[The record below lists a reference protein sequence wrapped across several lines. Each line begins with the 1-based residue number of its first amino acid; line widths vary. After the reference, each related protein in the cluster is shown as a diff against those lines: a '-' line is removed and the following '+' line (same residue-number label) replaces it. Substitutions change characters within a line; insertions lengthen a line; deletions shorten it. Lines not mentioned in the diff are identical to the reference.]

1 MSLSAL
7 LDLDDPSPLAAR
19 ATDYLRADILACRL
33 PPGATLSEATLATRI
48 GLGRAPIR
56 AALARLA
63 DEGLVQAIP
72 RRGWI
77 VTQVTIR
84 DIHEV
89 FDLRLILEPE
99 AARRTAEAIRSGR
112 ADPARLHAL
121 NAICAERHDPA
132 DPDSA
137 LAFLT
142 ANARFHTELAEL
154 AGNQRLARQ
163 LARLLDEATRML
175 VMGLS
180 CRDRSQEMAHEH
192 NALLDALGQG
202 DAPEAAAIMAEQVAA
217 SRAMVLA
224 ALTGPTSTL
233 VVSEPA

>member
-1 MSLSAL
+1 MPQ
-7 LDLDDPSPLAAR
+7 DDPLSLTTQAIDA
-19 ATDYLRADILACRL
+19 LRADILACRL
-33 PPGATLSEATLATRI
+33 VPGATLSESTLTAGT
-48 GLGRAPIR
+48 GMSRAPIR

-77 VTQVTIR
+77 VAPVTIR
-84 DIHEV
+84 DIFEV

-99 AARRTAEAIRSGR
+99 AARRAADAIRAGR

-121 NAICAERHDPA
+121 EAICLGGHDPA

-137 LAFLT
+137 LRFLT
-142 ANARFHTELAEL
+142 ANAAFHTEIAGL

-163 LARLLDEATRML
+163 IARLLDEATRML

-180 CRDRSQEMAHEH
+180 RRDRTREMAHEH
-192 NALLDALGQG
+192 SALLEALGEG

-224 ALTGPTSTL
+224 ALTGPTSPL
-233 VVSEPA
+233 VVSELA